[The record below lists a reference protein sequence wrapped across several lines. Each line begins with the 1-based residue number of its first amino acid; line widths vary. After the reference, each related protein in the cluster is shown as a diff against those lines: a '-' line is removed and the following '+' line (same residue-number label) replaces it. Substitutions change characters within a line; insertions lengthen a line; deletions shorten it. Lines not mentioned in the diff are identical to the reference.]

1 MGHSKIGSFNVRQN
15 AGMMLRVSIAIA
27 RLAIAVAFVSAA
39 CVHVHAADGPA
50 GKSNTSKRASPRA
63 NTSAS
68 SAPVSAVAGT
78 TSLDSA
84 AFVSRELVDV
94 EFQADQSLAI
104 LLSVPGTVAPG
115 LYRWDLNDVQPRKL
129 CDINAPSFFS
139 FDRNVIIERERGAS
153 SRVRLYS
160 PSDCRLLT
168 TIDIAGNVLD
178 VDVRDRYLAAAVRLA
193 EKQIALQLFSLDGQ
207 LLSTTG
213 IGRNVEMGFAPDG
226 AMLVNF
232 DLSDVGLQA
241 WRVPRLTNILLP
253 HWLHDAHVTFVPGS
267 RYVKRYRDDT
277 LSIARWPIGT
287 PVHTMPASRT
297 LRLRQLSIDGRYG
310 VAHELVR
317 GAEELQWI
325 DFKDHVRT
333 VLARGSIDNA
343 AMSRD
348 LRHAAWSLRLQGSEQ
363 RVLVQ
368 RRLAPPSVAPEAG
381 DFAVA
386 AVTAAAGEDASS
398 EPQPP
403 SAAAATA
410 TAANTSES
418 SATPPQAAAN
428 AQIADPPSRTE
439 KKRRSRPESE

>member
-1 MGHSKIGSFNVRQN
+1 M
-15 AGMMLRVSIAIA
+15 AIA

-39 CVHVHAADGPA
+39 CAYVYAADVPA
-50 GKSNTSKRASPRA
+50 GKPNASKRASP
-63 NTSAS
+63 
-68 SAPVSAVAGT
+68 
-78 TSLDSA
+78 LESA

-115 LYRWDLNDVQPRKL
+115 LYRWGLNDAQPQKL
-129 CDINAPSFFS
+129 CDIHAPSFFS
-139 FDRNVIIERERGAS
+139 FDRNVVIERERGAN

-160 PSDCRLLT
+160 PSDCRLLA
-168 TIDIAGNVLD
+168 TINVAGNVLD

-207 LLSTTG
+207 LLSSAG

-241 WRVPRLTNILLP
+241 WRIPRLTNILLP
-253 HWLHDAHVTFVPGS
+253 HWLHDANVTFVPGS
-267 RYVKRYRDDT
+267 RFVKRYQDDT

-317 GAEELQWI
+317 GTEELQWI
-325 DFKDHVRT
+325 DFKDRVRT
-333 VLARGSIDNA
+333 VLATGSIDNA
-343 AMSRD
+343 AMSHD
-348 LRHAAWSLRLQGSEQ
+348 LKHAAWSLRLQGSEQ

-368 RRLAPPSVAPEAG
+368 RRLAPPSAVSEAREL
-381 DFAVA
+381 
-386 AVTAAAGEDASS
+386 AVTTETT
-398 EPQPP
+398 
-403 SAAAATA
+403 SAADDAKSGPATLSAATA
-410 TAANTSES
+410 SVANAGES
-418 SATPPQAAAN
+418 SATPANDTPVRLPQTAAN
-428 AQIADPPSRTE
+428 TQIIGPASRTE
-439 KKRRSRPESE
+439 KKRRMRPESE